1 MKLAIMQPYFFPYL
15 GYWQLLGAVDKY
27 VIYDDVT
34 YIKGGWINRNSILL
48 NGERHLITIPLENAS
63 SFKKI
68 KDTEIVKNEKV
79 ISKLIKTIEMAYK
92 RAPYFNEVMPMISN
106 LLKNNSNITQLNYN
120 TALELK
126 KYFDLKTEILLSSQI
141 AKNDDLKGQDKVI
154 HINKI
159 LNADIYYNAIGGM
172 ELYSTSEFKKNGI
185 ELKFLEMN
193 NIEYKQFD
201 NQFVPYLS
209 IIDVLM
215 FNSKKEVQNLLNKY
229 SLVTN
234 TNSNEDTLGGGAS
247 S

>member
-15 GYWQLLGAVDKY
+15 GYWQLLAAVDKY

-34 YIKGGWINRNSILL
+34 FIKGGWINRNNILL
-48 NGERHLITIPLENAS
+48 NGNRFMITIPLENAS

-68 KDTEIVKNEKV
+68 KDTNIVKNKKI
-79 ISKLIKTIEMAYK
+79 ISKLFKTIETAYK
-92 RAPYFNEVMPMISN
+92 KAPYYSDVAPIIEDILFNN
-106 LLKNNSNITQLNYN
+106 TNIATLNYN
-120 TALELK
+120 AAKAICNYL
-126 KYFDLKTEILLSSQI
+126 DIKTELLLSSQI
-141 AKNDDLKGQDKVI
+141 EKDDELKGQDKVI

-215 FNSKKEVQNLLNKY
+215 FNSKDQVKEMLNKFE
-229 SLVTN
+229 LVN
-234 TNSNEDTLGGGAS
+234 NKVKIK
-247 S
+247 